1 MNNLENLIIKN
12 SDFVLVFGVIGII
25 LVMVIPLPASVLD
38 LLFAVNITIS
48 LITLLV
54 VLYMLQPVDFSIFPS
69 LLLVLTM
76 FRLSL
81 NVAST
86 RVILTRGHLGTDAAG
101 KVIQS
106 FAQFVVQ
113 GNYVV
118 GFVVFFIILIIQF
131 IVITKGSGR
140 IAEVAARFTLDAL
153 PMKQMAIDTDLTAGL
168 ITDDEARQR
177 RAEVSHEA
185 NFYGAMDG
193 ASKFVRGDAIAGLII
208 TAINIVGGLIIGVA
222 QRSLPLA
229 DAAQKYT
236 LLTIGDGLV
245 SQFPSLVVSLSTG
258 LLISRSSEKRAFGQA
273 IMEQYLLQPRALGI
287 AAGVLALLG
296 IVPGMPTF
304 PFLVLSAGAGGMTYL
319 ATRLSGSL
327 EELPPADEA
336 VDRQE
341 ELTPIEQAEQELD
354 VEPIQLN
361 VGYSLIQ
368 LVDPNEGGDLLNRI
382 KEIRS
387 SLARE
392 LGLVLP
398 HIRIRD
404 QMDLAPGA
412 YRIII
417 REESVAEGELR
428 TNEFLAMEVGPVTEE
443 ISGTPTLEPT
453 NNQPA
458 MWITEDQRERAQMA
472 GYLVIDPSSVL
483 ATHLVETTRRH
494 ADKFLTRQDVQKL
507 LDRLKENSPAI
518 VEEVLE
524 ATSLGLIQKILK
536 NLLKEGVSVRDL
548 MIILEALADQSTITK
563 DPVMLTEAVRQ
574 RIGST
579 VCRPYLSEDNAL
591 DYVALSEEVEEVI
604 TGGIQQDEQGEYQ
617 FSAIEPNVAYQLVNG
632 IANAVTQVA
641 GLNVQPLILCSR
653 SIVRAYLRQFID
665 IQFPTPITVLSIE
678 EVPPTVQLNEI
689 GRVELT
695 EAD

>member
-1 MNNLENLIIKN
+1 MNGNHENLIIKN

-417 REESVAEGELR
+417 RE
-428 TNEFLAMEVGPVTEE
+428 VGPVTEE

-548 MIILEALADQSTITK
+548 MIILEALADQLTITK

-665 IQFPTPITVLSIE
+665 IQFVTPCF
-678 EVPPTVQLNEI
+678 
-689 GRVELT
+689 
-695 EAD
+695 

>member
-1 MNNLENLIIKN
+1 MHPLITRN

-25 LVMVIPLPASVLD
+25 LVMVIPLPAPVLD
-38 LLFAVNITIS
+38 LLFAVNITVS
-48 LITLLV
+48 LVTLLV

-86 RVILTRGHLGTDAAG
+86 RVILTKGHLSTDAAG

-153 PMKQMAIDTDLTAGL
+153 PMKQMAIDTDLSAGL

-177 RAEVSHEA
+177 RTEVSNEA

-222 QRSLPLA
+222 QRGLPLA

-273 IMEQYLLQPRALGI
+273 LLEQYLLQPRALGI
-287 AAGVLALLG
+287 AAGVLALIG

-304 PFLVLSAGAGGMTYL
+304 PFLVLSASAGGMTYL
-319 ATRLSGSL
+319 ATRFPEGM
-327 EELPPADEA
+327 EELPPAADEA
-336 VDRQE
+336 VDAAQ

-412 YRIII
+412 YRIVI

-458 MWITEDQRERAQMA
+458 MWITADQRERAQMA

-494 ADKFLTRQDVQKL
+494 ADRFLTRQDVQKL
-507 LDRLKENSPAI
+507 LDRLKETSPAI
-518 VEEVLE
+518 VDEVLE

-574 RIGST
+574 RVGST
-579 VCRPYLSEDNAL
+579 ICRPYLSEDNAL

-604 TGGIQQDEQGEYQ
+604 MSGIQQDEQGEYQ
-617 FSAIEPNVAYQLVNG
+617 FLAIEPNAAYQLVNG

-653 SIVRAYLRQFID
+653 SIIRAYLRQFID

-678 EVPPTVQLNEI
+678 EVPPTIQLNEI

-695 EAD
+695 EAE